1 MKTNYIKYFPKPFL
15 EDLAEGNVFPIVG
28 AGFSRNAKS
37 EDNKPSLDWDELGRY
52 FAEDIVDYKYNGA
65 IDAISAF
72 EYEYSRSKLIEKM
85 YTALKIGSIHPDLA
99 HKSFA
104 KLPFQLV
111 ATTNF
116 DYLLEESYTHLGNRF
131 CRTVIDEEQL
141 PIINNDM
148 RHLNLLK
155 IHGNLSHPSRLIAT
169 EEDYDAFLT
178 KFPMIATYI
187 TNLFISKTVLF
198 IGYSVDDTD
207 IRQIFQMIKDRL
219 GKLKRRAYTIRINAS
234 IQEINRFARRGI
246 KVINIPITSN
256 NINYNEVF
264 SNIFEE
270 LNDYWTVNIP
280 NNATEED
287 SNLDLKLAKIHTKNI
302 SRLSYFSVG
311 SDDLPYYK
319 TNIFPIF
326 YKYGFTPVTPDDFLD
341 SSENYIARVQSLINI
356 SNVCLADFT
365 PSFNDRLQETEFLIK
380 KVITSKTDFNLILI
394 KNPDNHFNLNNF
406 YKTLNNLSNESIENI
421 QSRIHF
427 ITLDKK
433 INQVDLKELESVLK
447 IISDQ
452 VYDQFDNE
460 IKFLLKNKKYEA
472 AILMGYITF
481 EKSLRE
487 FYKDSHFTA
496 FKLPQRLVNSKIITI
511 DEAETLMEARLIRN
525 KIAHGQNDEKLTKEI
540 TLRYLEFFKSIQ
552 ERLVSQNNNTEDS

>member
-37 EDNKPSLDWDELGRY
+37 DDNKPSLDWDELGRY

-131 CRTVIDEEQL
+131 CRTIIDEEQL
-141 PIINNDM
+141 PIINNDI

-155 IHGNLSHPSRLIAT
+155 IHGDLGHPSRLIAT
-169 EEDYDAFLT
+169 EEDYDSFLT

-219 GKLKRRAYTIRINAS
+219 GKLKRRAYTIKINAS

-246 KVINIPITSN
+246 KVINIPINST
-256 NINYNEVF
+256 NINYNEIF
-264 SNIFEE
+264 SDIFEE
-270 LNDYWTVNIP
+270 LNNYWTENIP

-287 SNLDLKLAKIHTKNI
+287 SNLDLKLAKIHSKNI

-341 SSENYIARVQSLINI
+341 SSDNYIARVRSLINI

-380 KVITSKTDFNLILI
+380 KVITSKSDFNLILI
-394 KNPDNHFNLNNF
+394 KNPEKPFNLNHF
-406 YKTLNNLSNESIENI
+406 YKSLNDLSDGSMERI

-427 ITLDKK
+427 ITLDKNL
-433 INQVDLKELESVLK
+433 NQIDLKELEDVLK

-452 VYDQFDNE
+452 VYDQFDTE
-460 IKFLLKNKKYEA
+460 IKKLLKNKQYEA
-472 AILMGYITF
+472 ALLMGYITF

-487 FYKDSHFTA
+487 FYKETHFTA
-496 FKLPQRLVNSKIITI
+496 FRLPQRLLKNEIINENEVGILT
-511 DEAETLMEARLIRN
+511 EARLLRN
-525 KIAHGQNDEKLTKEI
+525 KIAHGQNDEKLTKE
-540 TLRYLEFFKSIQ
+540 TVVKYLEFFKRIQ
-552 ERLVSQNNNTEDS
+552 ERLSSLENNIEI